1 MYRQMKTVVEIIESL
16 KVDGYIYEF
25 SIKDNALYC
34 NSTESK
40 YNAKDLLIEK
50 TERYEGDS
58 DPSDNVIVYGIT
70 AKDGSKGTL
79 IDSYGVYSDPHFA
92 ILIDEIPLKEV
103 HELQDN
109 K

>member
-1 MYRQMKTVVEIIESL
+1 ML
-16 KVDGYIYEF
+16 
-25 SIKDNALYC
+25 NC
-34 NSTESK
+34 NSTRND

-58 DPSDNVIVYGIT
+58 DPSDNVIVYAIT

-79 IDSYGVYSDPHFA
+79 IDSYGVYSDPNFG

-103 HELQDN
+103 HKLQGS
-109 K
+109 